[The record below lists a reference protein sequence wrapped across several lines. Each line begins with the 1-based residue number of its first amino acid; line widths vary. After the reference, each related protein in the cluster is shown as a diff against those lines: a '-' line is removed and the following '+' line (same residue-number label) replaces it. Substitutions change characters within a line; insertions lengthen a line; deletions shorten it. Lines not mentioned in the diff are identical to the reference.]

1 MERRLLLVFVLTFAV
16 LLISQPLLMKY
27 IKKPAPEKAPA
38 ATQAAPT
45 PPPAAAPATG
55 QPATGGLK
63 SAARPS
69 VRTGKKHGV
78 PAPPEVKQAA
88 TEQETVV
95 ENGLYRIVFSNRG
108 AQVKSWILKNYTD
121 DQGRPLELVKQAAAA
136 QYGYPLS
143 LWTYDEALRT
153 KLASALYLVNQT
165 GAVHAPA
172 ELTFAYSDGQTTV
185 RKTLRFDHS
194 YVVTVETSV
203 TENGQPVTAYPAWPA
218 GFGDEQSPASY
229 ASARIDWYNGETNW
243 HGGEKVNREQ
253 IKNVSGGG
261 TINGPFQWAGV
272 VDQYFGAAFLPDNPA
287 SAAMV
292 TLRHSLEVPKDLSK
306 PEGEKMKVEVLGAAV
321 GDRQGQTGERI
332 FVGPKALGVLES
344 VKANAP
350 PGQAAH
356 DLRGL
361 VDFGFFSPIARPLF
375 LWLRWTYHHMVANWG
390 WSIIVLTVIINIVL
404 FPLRLTSMKS
414 ALKMQK
420 LQPQINAIKSKYSVK
435 MRNLKPGDRVTK
447 MELTQQ
453 QNQEIG
459 ALFKREGT
467 NPVGGC
473 VPMLIQF
480 PFLIAF
486 YTMLGS
492 AIELRHAHWFW
503 LRDLSSLDT
512 SHVLPIL
519 IIVTT
524 LAVQKMTPQAGMD
537 PAQQKMMTFMMPVML
552 GVISWN
558 LSSGL
563 CLYWVVGNLVA
574 IAQQVWMNNT
584 HFGREMRAEAEKRA
598 RKKGVVTKT

>member
-27 IKKPAPEKAPA
+27 VKKAQPQPEKQPA
-38 ATQAAPT
+38 ATQPAPT
-45 PPPAAAPATG
+45 PPPAAPAPGAPA
-55 QPATGGLK
+55 PAAAKTKAGAKKKGAAP
-63 SAARPS
+63 SA
-69 VRTGKKHGV
+69 
-78 PAPPEVKQAA
+78 VKQAA
-88 TEQETVV
+88 AEQETVV
-95 ENGLYRIVFSNRG
+95 ENDLYRIVFTNRG
-108 AQVKSWILKNYTD
+108 AQVKSWILKKYD
-121 DQGRPLELVKQAAAA
+121 DEQRHPLELVNQAAAA

-143 LWTYDEALRT
+143 LWSYDEALRT
-153 KLASALYLVNQT
+153 KLASALYVVNT
-165 GAVHAPA
+165 IGTVRAPA
-172 ELTFAYSDGQTTV
+172 ELSFEYSDGQTTV

-194 YVVTVETSV
+194 YIVQVETEV
-203 TENGQPVTAYPAWPA
+203 TQNGQAATAYPAWPG
-218 GFGDEQSPASY
+218 GFGDEESPASY
-229 ASARIDWYNGETNW
+229 ASARIDWYNGESNW
-243 HGGEKVNREQ
+243 HGGEKVNREA
-253 IKNVSGGG
+253 IKNVSGGA

-272 VDQYFGAAFLPDNPA
+272 VDQYFGAAFLPDKPA
-287 SAAMV
+287 AATMV
-292 TLRHSLEVPKDLSK
+292 TLRHSLEVPKDPGK

-321 GDRQGQTGERI
+321 GDRQGATSERI

-350 PGQAAH
+350 PGQEAH
-356 DLRGL
+356 DLRGM

-390 WSIIVLTVIINIVL
+390 WAIIVLTVIINIVL
-404 FPLRLTSMKS
+404 FPLRLSSMKS

-420 LQPQINAIKSKYSVK
+420 LQPQINVIKTKYSGK
-435 MRNLKPGDRVTK
+435 IRNLKPGDRASK

-459 ALFKREGT
+459 VLFKREGA

-473 VPMLIQF
+473 LPMLIQF

-503 LRDLSSLDT
+503 LRDLSSLDAY
-512 SHVLPIL
+512 HVLPIL

-598 RKKGVVTKT
+598 RKKGVVTKS